1 MERMHVRH
9 TGKREMFTSGAPQR
23 RQSEGKNAAKRPHE
37 IVEIAESAQS
47 SRRRTSNRPKR
58 PSLAPGDVPAAARIM
73 SPVLLKTCL
82 PRPAHAWAPA
92 GRIVFSISRRNGTSN
107 RLPLQMPFRVP
118 EIFDRAIRAVT
129 IPKLCESHPPPRRG
143 CRHKLR
149 GTNLSQLT
157 SVLG

>member
-1 MERMHVRH
+1 MHVRH

-23 RQSEGKNAAKRPHE
+23 RQSEGKSAAKKPRE
-37 IVEIAESAQS
+37 IVAVAESAQF

-58 PSLAPGDVPAAARIM
+58 PALVPGDVPAAARIM

-82 PRPAHAWAPA
+82 PRPAPAWAPA
-92 GRIVFSISRRNGTSN
+92 GRIVFSIARRNGTSN
-107 RLPLQMPFRVP
+107 RLPLRMLFRVP
-118 EIFDRAIRAVT
+118 EIWDRAILAVT

-149 GTNLSQLT
+149 ETNLSRLT
-157 SVLG
+157 SVFG